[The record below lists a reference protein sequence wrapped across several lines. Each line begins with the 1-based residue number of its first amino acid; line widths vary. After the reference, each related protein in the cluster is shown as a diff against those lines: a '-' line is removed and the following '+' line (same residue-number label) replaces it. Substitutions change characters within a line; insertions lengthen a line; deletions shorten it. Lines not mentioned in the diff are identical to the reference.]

1 MRFSVII
8 PLYNKAPYVKKALD
22 SVLSQTFKDYEL
34 IIVDDGS
41 TDESYLI
48 AKESVEGTKVNYSLI
63 QQENAGV
70 STARNNGVAASK
82 GDYICFLDAD
92 DWWAPTFLEKMNLF
106 IDDYPDAGIY
116 GTNYYYVKNGRQ
128 RVCVTTAKT
137 GYINY
142 CKVYAEKLQMPL
154 TSISVAIPRYTF
166 DEFNGFRPQL
176 KLGEDFDLWIRISL
190 KNKVAFLNEP
200 LAYYFQDS
208 DPQWRG
214 TGKLLSPK
222 NHMLW
227 NLEYLEKKEKTNPDY
242 KSLID
247 GLRTYSLLPYYLS
260 RQYRSDAKQQLAK
273 VDWNGQPSKYRR
285 LYKTPVP
292 ILKCKYTFLK
302 IGSKIKQFII
312 KHS

>member
-22 SVLSQTFKDYEL
+22 SVLCQTFKDYEL

-41 TDESYLI
+41 TDESYII
-48 AKESVEGTKVNYSLI
+48 AKESLEGTKVNYRLI
-63 QQENAGV
+63 QQSNAGV
-70 STARNNGVAASK
+70 STARNNGVAASI

-92 DWWAPTFLEKMNLF
+92 DWWEPTFMEKMNSF

-128 RVCVTTAKT
+128 RVCVTTAET
-137 GYINY
+137 GYIYY

-154 TSISVAIPRYTF
+154 WTGAVCIPRRVF
-166 DEFNGFRPQL
+166 EEFGGFRPQL
-176 KLGEDFDLWIRISL
+176 KLGEDFDLWIKIAL
-190 KNKVAFLNEP
+190 KYKVAFLNEP
-200 LAYYFQDS
+200 LAYYFQNS
-208 DPQWRG
+208 NPSWRLV
-214 TGKLLSPK
+214 GKLHNPSE
-222 NHMLW
+222 HMLW
-227 NLEYLEKKEKTNPDY
+227 NLEYLEKEEKTNPDY

-260 RQYRSDAKQQLAK
+260 SQYRSDAKLQLAK
-273 VDWNGQPSKYRR
+273 VEWNDQPSKCRR

-292 ILKCKYTFLK
+292 ILKCKYAFLK
-302 IGSKIKQFII
+302 LGSKIKQFII